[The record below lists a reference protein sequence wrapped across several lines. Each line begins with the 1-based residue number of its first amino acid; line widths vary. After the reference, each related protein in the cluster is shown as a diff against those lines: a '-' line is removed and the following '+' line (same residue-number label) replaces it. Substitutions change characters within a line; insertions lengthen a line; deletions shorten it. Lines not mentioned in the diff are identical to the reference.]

1 MPAAKTSSSA
11 FSPIVIG
18 HLALIALVVAYNTLR
33 YFGTGALRD
42 VAELMECK
50 ADVRDWFD
58 R

>member
-1 MPAAKTSSSA
+1 MPAAKTASSA
-11 FSPIVIG
+11 FSPIVLG

-42 VAELMECK
+42 VAELMEWK
-50 ADVRDWFD
+50 ADLQDWVD